1 MECGTIRVTFLHHEV
16 GYHLHVVTVQ
26 KDIFVNKKLM
36 ANDDN

>member
-1 MECGTIRVTFLHHEV
+1 MECGTIRVTFLHVV
-16 GYHLHVVTVQ
+16 GYYLHVVTVQ